1 MKVKFIASILTI
13 GASIT
18 TTSTYAVW
26 LDHNVQV
33 KDGLSFGIT
42 ADLRPSI
49 SKEVSTF
56 KYIYGDPRIYDKKDK
71 EGNLILGRLE
81 QVLKD
86 QDRRDLDEQL
96 RLLDHQ
102 ANGVF
107 FIVNQQVNRDVNV
120 GGYTYL
126 YAVADKTQGDAAVYS
141 YGLTVSHNKFGNLN
155 LSSVANFDTSKVA
168 HAGVFNEL
176 GDSGALMAITYKP
189 TASLD
194 MGGFYAFPAA
204 ADVRSQFDGGLHK
217 GMGSWVAYKHYFAPR
232 ALIKTSVGIA
242 KTEHLPDSVVYDNVA
257 QEKLAYG
264 AGLSYRYN
272 DVLLDLDSTF
282 SKKRFSSTFVNT
294 ADTRTH
300 GIKLSYDVT
309 PRLSTNISYGVAVTD
324 KTAGTSIKALNFDA
338 VNDPSR
344 QRINEETVFKR
355 INKQQYRLGVD
366 YKLYDGMSLQG
377 SITNQKTTNYLE
389 EGAFSERN
397 LRTYNAG
404 FNFSF

>member
-26 LDHNVQV
+26 LDHNVQIR
-33 KDGLSFGIT
+33 DGLSF
-42 ADLRPSI
+42 SI
-49 SKEVSTF
+49 SGRLTPSLNQDVSTF
-56 KYIYGDPRIYDKKDK
+56 NYIYGDPRIYDKKDK
-71 EGNLILGRLE
+71 QGNPVLGTLE
-81 QVLKD
+81 RALKD
-86 QDRRDLDEQL
+86 KDRRDSDEQL
-96 RLLDHQ
+96 RLSSHKNSGID
-102 ANGVF
+102 F
-107 FIVNQQVNRDVNV
+107 FVSQQINRDIDVNA
-120 GGYTYL
+120 YL
-126 YAVADKTQGDAAVYS
+126 SLSAVAGETRGNSSLYS
-141 YGLTVSHNKFGNLN
+141 YGITANHDKFGNLQ

-176 GDSGALMAITYKP
+176 NGYGPLAAITYKP
-189 TASLD
+189 TARLNV
-194 MGGFYAFPAA
+194 GGFYAFPAA

-217 GMGSWVAYKHYFAPR
+217 GMGAWATYEDYPTPR
-232 ALIKTSVGIA
+232 GRIKTSIGVA
-242 KTEHLPDSVVYDNVA
+242 KTENLPDNVVYDNLE

-264 AGLSYRYN
+264 AGFSYRYN
-272 DVLLDLDSTF
+272 DWSLDLDSTF

-338 VNDPSR
+338 VNDPTR

-355 INKQQYRLGVD
+355 IDKQKYRIGVG
-366 YKLYDGMSLQG
+366 YQLYNGVSLQG
-377 SITNQKTTNYLE
+377 SVSNQKTTNYLE